1 MTPLTL
7 NYTIV
12 DAFTTKPFNGNPAS
26 VIILPL
32 DSDLSDPTLQNIAL
46 EFSLSETAFIT
57 QPESQESHDTPTRT
71 FGLRWFTPKI
81 EVALCGHATLASAKV
96 LFSTPSLVPAHV
108 NLIRFSTLSGVL
120 TAARLPPVDGADS
133 KIELDFPSGEVH
145 AVEPEFF
152 EKVESVVAR
161 AFNSSTPS
169 VVKFAGGGEGI
180 SFKPH
185 LLIEVDGEKL
195 PLEGASVNPNIFPV
209 DKAELAP
216 YRAIGV
222 TSQSNKPGI
231 SFVSRVFCPLS
242 GIPEDP
248 VTGSA
253 HSLLGPYWRVRLPN
267 VQAGQEMNAR
277 QVGGRVGEIG
287 VVWDEQTRRCR
298 IRGSARVTAKGEFYL

>member
-26 VIILPL
+26 VIILPS
-32 DSDLSDPTLQNIAL
+32 DSDLSDSTLQNIAL

-57 QPESQESHDTPTRT
+57 QPESQESHDAPTRT
-71 FGLRWFTPKI
+71 FGLRWFTPKV

-108 NLIRFSTLSGVL
+108 KLIRFNTLSGVL
-120 TAARLPPVDGADS
+120 TATKLLPVDGADVR
-133 KIELDFPSGEVH
+133 IELDFPSGEVH

-152 EKVESVVAR
+152 KKVESVVAR
-161 AFNSSTPS
+161 VFNSSIPS
-169 VVKFAGGGEGI
+169 IVKFAGRGEGV
-180 SFKPH
+180 SFQPH
-185 LLIEVDGEKL
+185 LLVEVDGEKL
-195 PLEGASVNPNIFPV
+195 PLEGASVNPSIFT
-209 DKAELAP
+209 ELAP
-216 YRAIGV
+216 YRVIGV
-222 TSQSNKPGI
+222 TSQSNTPGV
-231 SFVSRVFCPLS
+231 SFVSRVFAPLS

-298 IRGSARVTAKGEFYL
+298 IRGSARITAKGEFYL